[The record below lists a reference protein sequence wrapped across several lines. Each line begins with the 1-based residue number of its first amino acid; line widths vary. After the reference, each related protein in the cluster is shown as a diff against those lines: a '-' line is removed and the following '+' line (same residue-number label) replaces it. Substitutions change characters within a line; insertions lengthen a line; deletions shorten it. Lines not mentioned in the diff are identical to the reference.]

1 MNMSGRFAKS
11 VTLCLLTTSL
21 AAGPGALWA
30 ADSAFD
36 TNWATDP
43 GAAML
48 ADVAA
53 VRPLSLVASA
63 LGIGVWV
70 VGLPFSLPGG
80 NPGEAAGELMGKP
93 LEYTFSRPVGTW
105 HECGPDRHKC

>member
-11 VTLCLLTTSL
+11 VTLCLLTASL
-21 AAGPGALWA
+21 TAGPAALWA

-36 TNWATDP
+36 TNWAADP
-43 GAAML
+43 GANML
-48 ADVAA
+48 EDIAV

-63 LGIGVWV
+63 LGIGAWV

-80 NPGEAAGELMGKP
+80 NPGEAASELIGKP
-93 LEYTFSRPVGTW
+93 LEYTFARPVGTW
-105 HECGPDRHKC
+105 RECGYDRHPC